1 MTGRPIE
8 GWNVY
13 ALEEGNVGKGE
24 QGDDARTLSCNEQGR
39 RVYIYNGRCAP
50 AAAVAVYA
58 RTIEGVWVVVVAVL
72 RVISVNIHYRVYA
85 TRWSFTESR
94 ATKGET
100 FGADF

>member
-1 MTGRPIE
+1 MYTY
-8 GWNVY
+8 NV
-13 ALEEGNVGKGE
+13 
-24 QGDDARTLSCNEQGR
+24 
-39 RVYIYNGRCAP
+39 RCAP

-58 RTIEGVWVVVVAVL
+58 RTIEGGWVVVVVAAVL

-94 ATKGET
+94 AAKGET